1 MIYEIVEFTNN
12 LNDEVTEHVF
22 ITYEDGSTKSIP
34 VSEDNP
40 EYVAFMAALEEQA

>member
-1 MIYEIVEFTNN
+1 MTYEIVEFVNELTE
-12 LNDEVTEHVF
+12 EVSEHLF
-22 ITYEDGSTKSIP
+22 ITYDNGLTKSIP